1 MRTNRGKIIIC
12 IVSILLFIC
21 VYIVMN
27 IGLNKLHKDKEVYNR
42 KLSYV
47 FENIEE
53 MKAFNLKVVEYDEFE
68 LTNNSTLVY
77 TEIWYLPYAY
87 VDLYFKEGQEVA
99 EN

>member
-77 TEIWYLPYAY
+77 TET
-87 VDLYFKEGQEVA
+87 
-99 EN
+99 

>member
-1 MRTNRGKIIIC
+1 
-12 IVSILLFIC
+12 
-21 VYIVMN
+21 MN

-77 TEIWYLPYAY
+77 TET
-87 VDLYFKEGQEVA
+87 
-99 EN
+99 

>member
-21 VYIVMN
+21 VYIVMD

-77 TEIWYLPYAY
+77 TET
-87 VDLYFKEGQEVA
+87 
-99 EN
+99 

>member
-53 MKAFNLKVVEYDEFE
+53 MKSFNLKVVEYDEFE

-77 TEIWYLPYAY
+77 TET
-87 VDLYFKEGQEVA
+87 
-99 EN
+99 

>member
-77 TEIWYLPYAY
+77 TEI
-87 VDLYFKEGQEVA
+87 
-99 EN
+99 

>member
-47 FENIEE
+47 FKNIEE

-77 TEIWYLPYAY
+77 TET
-87 VDLYFKEGQEVA
+87 
-99 EN
+99 